1 MEGLNFTEKGPL
13 VWVGLL
19 ALAYL
24 LWRLFFSQGRAETS
38 DDLDRILAGMG
49 EAYRIIKGATFIADH
64 AMIRVD
70 RLIVSAFGVF
80 VITVVDYKGI
90 LKGRLSDREWNLKRG
105 RTETVIHNPLW
116 INRKQANAL
125 ESFLPKTK
133 IVSWVVVL
141 NAQIQTETSKKIL
154 SLDAFEKEVAQYR
167 KEVLS
172 SKQQEEVLQIVS
184 PKPEEPLIA

>member
-1 MEGLNFTEKGPL
+1 MDGLNFTDTGPL
-13 VWVGLL
+13 FWVGLL

-38 DDLDRILAGMG
+38 DDLDRILAQMG
-49 EAYRIIKGATFIADH
+49 EAYRVIKGATFIADK

-70 RLIVSAFGVF
+70 VLIVSAFGVF

-90 LKGRLSDREWNLKRG
+90 LKGRLSDREWILKRG
-105 RTETVIHNPLW
+105 SNETAIHNPLW

-125 ESFLPKTK
+125 ESLLPATK
-133 IVSWVVVL
+133 IFSWVVVL
-141 NAQIQTETSKKIL
+141 NAQIKTETSKKIL

-172 SKQQEEVLQIVS
+172 SEQQEEVFQIVS
-184 PKPEEPLIA
+184 PKPENL